1 MALFDRLSRV
11 VRANLNDL
19 VSKAEDPEKVL
30 EQTIIDMQGDLVQLR
45 QAVASA
51 IASQKT
57 TEQRYNSDSSEAV
70 KWEQRAKLAL
80 SKGDESLA
88 REALVRK
95 KNLLSSASTLQE
107 QLGAQRSQVDS
118 LRQNL
123 VALESK
129 ISEAKTKKN
138 MLVARAKAA
147 KATEEVQK
155 TLSGINTTSAMST
168 FERMETKVLELEAR
182 SQASGELGGYG
193 IEQQFAQLEAGSNV
207 DDELALLKA
216 QIGGA
221 PEQIEGAPQSSGALP
236 PADKPASKSPAEPVV
251 DAELDALRRELDHL

>member
-1 MALFDRLSRV
+1 
-11 VRANLNDL
+11 
-19 VSKAEDPEKVL
+19 
-30 EQTIIDMQGDLVQLR
+30 
-45 QAVASA
+45 
-51 IASQKT
+51 
-57 TEQRYNSDSSEAV
+57 
-70 KWEQRAKLAL
+70 
-80 SKGDESLA
+80 
-88 REALVRK
+88 
-95 KNLLSSASTLQE
+95 
-107 QLGAQRSQVDS
+107 
-118 LRQNL
+118 
-123 VALESK
+123 
-129 ISEAKTKKN
+129 

-221 PEQIEGAPQSSGALP
+221 PEQIGGAPQSSGALP
-236 PADKPASKSPAEPVV
+236 PADKPASNSPAVPVV